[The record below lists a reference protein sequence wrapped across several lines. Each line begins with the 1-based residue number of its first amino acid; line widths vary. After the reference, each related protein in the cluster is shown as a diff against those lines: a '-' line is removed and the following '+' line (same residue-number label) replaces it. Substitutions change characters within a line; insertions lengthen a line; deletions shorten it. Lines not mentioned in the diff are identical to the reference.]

1 MSELYEKI
9 YTVIRK
15 IPRGKV
21 ATYGQIAKLAGMGSH
36 ARLVGYALHALTP
49 DKRVPWHRVVGAGG
63 KISLGGEGYSI
74 QRKLLEAEGV
84 EFTAG
89 GKIPLLTFGWSNGLP
104 HGKLRENS
112 FSSGKGSPNTDKAD
126 R

>member
-21 ATYGQIAKLAGMGSH
+21 ATYGQIARLAGMGSH

-49 DKRVPWHRVVGAGG
+49 EKRVPWHRVVGAGG
-63 KISLGGEGYSI
+63 KISLGGEGYTI
-74 QRKLLEAEGV
+74 QRKILESEGV
-84 EFTAG
+84 EFSPS
-89 GKIPLLTFGWSNGLP
+89 GKIPLDQFGWSKN
-104 HGKLRENS
+104 
-112 FSSGKGSPNTDKAD
+112 
-126 R
+126 

>member
-49 DKRVPWHRVVGAGG
+49 DKKVPWQRVVGAGG
-63 KISLGGEGYSI
+63 KISLGGEGLSV
-74 QRKLLEAEGV
+74 QRKALESEGV
-84 EFTAG
+84 EFDEKG
-89 GKIPLLTFGWSNGLP
+89 RIPLARFGWS
-104 HGKLRENS
+104 KQ
-112 FSSGKGSPNTDKAD
+112 A
-126 R
+126 

>member
-74 QRKLLEAEGV
+74 QRKLLETEGV

-89 GKIPLLTFGWSNGLP
+89 GKIPLSQFGWSKN
-104 HGKLRENS
+104 N
-112 FSSGKGSPNTDKAD
+112 F
-126 R
+126 